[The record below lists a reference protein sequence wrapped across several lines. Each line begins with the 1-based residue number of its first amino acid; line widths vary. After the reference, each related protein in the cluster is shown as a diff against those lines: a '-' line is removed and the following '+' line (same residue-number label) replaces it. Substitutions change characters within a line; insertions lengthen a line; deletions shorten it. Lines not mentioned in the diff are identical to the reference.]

1 MARMTVTDTTPERTS
16 IFINLIDIIAAP
28 GQALRRISFHPRSW
42 WFPALLSLLTAIL
55 LLWVNLDFLLVE
67 AQRQAQIQLGNQN
80 LSPEQLETT
89 QAMMERFMQPNF
101 MLIQGAIGILLGL
114 LFAWALSTL
123 IIYLSASVGGA
134 NPKASSMWALVVWT
148 WIPFVVRNLVYS
160 VFGMFSDT
168 FARSPG
174 LSYFVS
180 TGDLVEDQQNP
191 LYVAAA
197 QVDIFALWHLV
208 LIYILLRSAIA
219 MGRGGAITITILYA
233 LINVGLRVGVSQLAG
248 LFGGG

>member
-1 MARMTVTDTTPERTS
+1 MTTTTTAPPRTS
-16 IFINLIDIIAAP
+16 VFVDLIDIIAAP

-101 MLIQGAIGILLGL
+101 MLAQGALGILLGL
-114 LFAWALSTL
+114 LFAWILSTL
-123 IIYLSASVGGA
+123 IIFLSASIGGA
-134 NPKASSMWALVVWT
+134 NPKASSMWALVLWT
-148 WIPFVVRNLVYS
+148 WIPFVIRNLVYS
-160 VFGMFSDT
+160 AFGMFT
-168 FARSPG
+168 EAFVRSPG

-197 QVDIFALWHLV
+197 QVDIFSLWHLV
-208 LIYILLRSAIA
+208 LIYILLRAAIA
-219 MGRGGAITITILYA
+219 MGRGSAIAITIFYA
-233 LINVGLRVGVSQLAG
+233 LVNVGLRVGASQLTG

>member
-1 MARMTVTDTTPERTS
+1 MTLTDTTPERTS
-16 IFINLIDIIAAP
+16 LFVDLLDIIAAP
-28 GQALRRISFHPRSW
+28 GQGLRRISFHPRGW

-55 LLWVNLDFLLVE
+55 LQWVNLPFLMAQAQKQYQLLVSTP
-67 AQRQAQIQLGNQN
+67 N
-80 LSPEQLETT
+80 LSPEQL
-89 QAMMERFMQPNF
+89 ANAERLTQPNF
-101 MLIQGAIGILLGL
+101 MFIMGAVGILLGL

-123 IIYLSASVGGA
+123 FIFLSASVGGA
-134 NPKASSMWALVVWT
+134 NPKASSMWALVLWT
-148 WIPFVVRNLVYS
+148 WIPFVIRNLVYS
-160 VFGMFSDT
+160 AFGMFSEA

-197 QVDIFALWHLV
+197 QVDIFSLWHLV
-208 LIYILLRSAIA
+208 LIYILLRAAIA
-219 MGRGGAITITILYA
+219 MGRGGAIAITIFYA
-233 LINVGLRVGVSQLAG
+233 LVNVGLRVGVSQLAG